1 MDARV
6 ISAFTRVHSPSK
18 TGVNAL
24 IDALLPAQD
33 DWRTTADPLH
43 HISHHRVSFRGRA
56 LVKFRIHP
64 AHNPLA
70 RERRLKLPAN
80 GGIFLMIRN
89 GAAPFAQINGA
100 IIHELLAGAARLA
113 RALVVGSV
121 PGGDAQPLPC
131 RCRNADGTSRRSWAR
146 RIRGQRARSPGA

>member
-43 HISHHRVSFRGRA
+43 HISHHRFSFRGRA

-80 GGIFLMIRN
+80 GGILLMIRN
-89 GAAPFAQINGA
+89 GADPFDQIDGDILHA
-100 IIHELLAGAARLA
+100 MTAGADRIARGLA
-113 RALVVGSV
+113 IETMS
-121 PGGDAQPLPC
+121 GGYDQPFTC
-131 RCRNADGTSRRSWAR
+131 TIYHN
-146 RIRGQRARSPGA
+146 

>member
-1 MDARV
+1 LDARF
-6 ISAFTRVHSPSK
+6 IIAFTRVHSPSK

-43 HISHHRVSFRGRA
+43 HISHHRFSFRGRA

-80 GGIFLMIRN
+80 GGILLMMRTGSALSAHVN
-89 GAAPFAQINGA
+89 GCI
-100 IIHELLAGAARLA
+100 
-113 RALVVGSV
+113 V
-121 PGGDAQPLPC
+121 
-131 RCRNADGTSRRSWAR
+131 
-146 RIRGQRARSPGA
+146 